1 MDKLGIF
8 HANQTSMCL
17 DPDQNF
23 KREVGTVKL
32 VKALQASAHLPFKGG
47 NSFVDL
53 FYFVF
58 VIAILSCLCH
68 SALWSPVVKMLTSL
82 LSYI

>member
-32 VKALQASAHLPFKGG
+32 VKALQAFSHLPFKGG
-47 NSFVDL
+47 TSFVDL

-58 VIAILSCLCH
+58 VFAILSCLCH

>member
-17 DPDQNF
+17 DTHQNF

-32 VKALQASAHLPFKGG
+32 VKALQAFSH
-47 NSFVDL
+47 
-53 FYFVF
+53 
-58 VIAILSCLCH
+58 
-68 SALWSPVVKMLTSL
+68 
-82 LSYI
+82 

>member
-17 DPDQNF
+17 DPHQNF
-23 KREVGTVKL
+23 KSEVGTMKL
-32 VKALQASAHLPFKGG
+32 VKALQAFSHKPFKDGT
-47 NSFVDL
+47 SFVDL

-58 VIAILSCLCH
+58 VFAILSCLCH
-68 SALWSPVVKMLTSL
+68 LALWSPPVKMLTSL